1 MGHVPPD
8 PPRDVPPESP
18 PGVPPEAATVHDPRV
33 LRAIAHPVRN
43 RVLSELAATGTMRAA
58 DVARELGIPANQAS
72 FHLRQLAKYGLVE
85 EAPEEARD
93 KRDRVWRVAD
103 ERGVRLNLRELADS
117 PGGEAAVSV
126 FVRTAIAKGYRTI
139 ERAYATDGAEGALR
153 TVTDESLRLT
163 REEAAELAGEIDALI
178 QGWGRRTRG
187 EPREGRRTYQLFLA
201 LQPHPDA
208 AGEGPGGGSGG
219 GSGGES

>member
-1 MGHVPPD
+1 VPPHQPPNAAPPD
-8 PPRDVPPESP
+8 PV
-18 PGVPPEAATVHDPRV
+18 TVHDPRV

-58 DVARELGIPANQAS
+58 DVARQLGIPANQAS

-103 ERGVRLNLRELADS
+103 ERGMRVNLRELADS

-126 FVRTAIAKGYRTI
+126 FVRAAIAKGYRTI
-139 ERAYATDGAEGALR
+139 EQAYATDGVEGTLR
-153 TVTDESLRLT
+153 TVTEEALRLT
-163 REEAAELAGEIDALI
+163 REQAGELAGEIDALI
-178 QGWGRRTRG
+178 EDWGRRTRG
-187 EPREGRRTYQLFLA
+187 RAREAQEAQEDRRTYQLFLA
-201 LQPHPDA
+201 LQPQPDA
-208 AGEGPGGGSGG
+208 AGETPDD
-219 GSGGES
+219 ES